1 MGRKFLQL
9 NAMTRGQRHQIIE
22 LAKDA
27 ITASGGWI
35 MDFKFFS
42 NASICINFE
51 LSSNQV
57 ARLHEALA
65 EIDLRLS
72 EASFQSLEELA
83 GITSQGGQPA
93 ELMASLQ
100 ITFIHDEPDLRI
112 PVPMI
117 PG

>member
-9 NAMTRGQRHQIIE
+9 NATSRGPRHQIIE

-35 MDFKFFS
+35 IDFRLFS
-42 NASICINFE
+42 NLSICINFE
-51 LSSNQV
+51 LPFDQV
-57 ARLHEALA
+57 GRLRDALA
-65 EIDLRLS
+65 EIDMRLS
-72 EASFQSLEELA
+72 DAGFQTLEALA
-83 GITSQGGQPA
+83 GITNQDGQPA
-93 ELMASLQ
+93 ELMGSLQ
-100 ITFIHDEPDLRI
+100 ITFIHDDPDLRI